1 MTPGDLGGKIRG
13 QIWNQRVLISRYRN
27 YQKKIVTLKGIRIN
41 QRIPTPSVIATFVK
55 KPVSARLVCISES
68 FANETTVCVFD
79 VQAIQMGLLE
89 AGKFDLRAS
98 AARKSVLVS
107 V

>member
-41 QRIPTPSVIATFVK
+41 QRI
-55 KPVSARLVCISES
+55 ARVVGADPRSGHNSFPNLALSNNYLTDSES
-68 FANETTVCVFD
+68 VMIVNGSST
-79 VQAIQMGLLE
+79 
-89 AGKFDLRAS
+89 
-98 AARKSVLVS
+98 KSIS
-107 V
+107 Q